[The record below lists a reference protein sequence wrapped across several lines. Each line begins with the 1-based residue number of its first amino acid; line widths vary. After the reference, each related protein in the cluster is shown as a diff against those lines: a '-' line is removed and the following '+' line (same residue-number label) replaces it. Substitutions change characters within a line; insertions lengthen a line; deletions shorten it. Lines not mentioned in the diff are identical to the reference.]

1 MNQHTYN
8 RLKYLIDLIDQA
20 RLNKEKVYTIPEEYH
35 GEKIKSLTD
44 REGFLE
50 YILSHVQNVLIDE
63 TTVKELEDQL
73 EALKKIDVSILRDA
87 QKRKGFT
94 VMKGGKD

>member
-8 RLKYLIDLIDQA
+8 QLKYLIDLIDQA
-20 RLNKEKVYTIPEEYH
+20 RLNKEKVYTIPEEYE
-35 GEKIKSLTD
+35 GAKIESLTD

-63 TTVKELEDQL
+63 TTVKELEDEL
-73 EALKKIDVSILRDA
+73 GEIKKIDVAMLRDA